1 MATNTEEL
9 QTALRARTS
18 TTGTLNEDWHA
29 LFDLD
34 SIAAGTFNERLL
46 AWLEAKLGTTYDN
59 LPRAKQAYA
68 DNQSFYNWDSIDTW
82 DVAAPV

>member
-9 QTALRARTS
+9 HSALRTRTS

-34 SIAAGTFNERLL
+34 GIAAGTFNERLL
-46 AWLEAKLGTTYDN
+46 AWLEAKLAATYDN
-59 LPRAKQAYA
+59 LPRAKQEYA
-68 DNQSFYNWDSIDTW
+68 EAEGFSNWDSIDTW
-82 DVAAPV
+82 NLSAPV